1 MKFEQDPRFTFDT
14 YVVGP
19 GNRLAAAAA
28 RRVAESPGTSYNP
41 LWVYGPAGTGKT
53 HLLRAVATLAAAVRP
68 EMRVVFD
75 TAEGFA
81 GRLSTAV
88 AAGGIDA
95 LRDELLDAGLL
106 VIDDAEALA
115 GKTRTQDE
123 LASLWDELLRQNV
136 QMVFASTLAPG
147 DLPRVGEALRDRL
160 ADGLVVDVAAHEA
173 ETRLEIV
180 RRHAAGQGVTLDA
193 GVDDALARLP
203 DRNAHELHASV
214 DRIGAMQAQRGAPVS
229 AAEVPELVGDEAGD
243 GPQDEFSAFL
253 SDIAFTVGQ
262 LVEDAPWRK
271 HLAEA
276 ILRWEGEGI
285 RTRRLESALDADAA
299 PDVEAVLAGFAAD
312 VARLRA
318 AREGLAALGENKA
331 AESPVLADPDRV
343 GEAEAMLLSARAA
356 AERRRAQEP
365 AAPPVDRWYFQ
376 NAEKVAWG
384 WVALE
389 DRLIEELA

>member
-1 MKFEQDPRFTFDT
+1 MKFEQDPRFTFET

-19 GNRLAAAAA
+19 GNQLAAAAA

-41 LWVYGPAGTGKT
+41 LWVHGPAGTGKT
-53 HLLRAVATLAAAVRP
+53 HLLRAVATLASAVRP

-88 AAGGIDA
+88 AAGGLVA
-95 LRDELLDAGLL
+95 FRDELLDAGLL

-115 GKTRTQDE
+115 GKTRTQEE
-123 LASLWDELLRQNV
+123 LASLWEEILRQNV

-147 DLPRVGEALRDRL
+147 DLPRMNEALRGRL
-160 ADGLVVDVAAHEA
+160 ADGLVVDVSAHEA

-203 DRNAHELHASV
+203 ARNAHELHASV
-214 DRIGAMQAQRGAPVS
+214 DRIGAMQARRGAPVS
-229 AAEVPELVGDEAGD
+229 AAEVPDIVGDEAGP
-243 GPQDEFSAFL
+243 GPHDEFSAFL

-271 HLAEA
+271 RLAEA

-299 PDVEAVLAGFAAD
+299 PDVDAVLEGFAAD

-318 AREGLAALGENKA
+318 AREGLAALGEKTDA
-331 AESPVLADPDRV
+331 SPVLADPDRV

-365 AAPPVDRWYFQ
+365 AAPPVDRWYFTS
-376 NAEKVAWG
+376 AEKVAWG
-384 WVALE
+384 WVGLE